1 MAGVVEGFRWAL
13 LGTNQPPGAM
23 LAVSISVVIA
33 LLIGGLYYFRRM
45 EQDFA
50 DVV

>member
-1 MAGVVEGFRWAL
+1 
-13 LGTNQPPGAM
+13 M
-23 LAVSISVVIA
+23 LAGSVAVVIA

-45 EQDFA
+45 EQEFA